1 MRGRGRDRPGSV
13 SIDGIKVVVYGVD
26 AGLLVEWDG
35 MGRRCSR
42 RRRRTMRA
50 MRRGREKQDLLQL
63 RL

>member
-1 MRGRGRDRPGSV
+1 MRGRGRDRPGRV

-26 AGLLVEWDG
+26 AGLLVGWNG

-42 RRRRTMRA
+42 RRRR
-50 MRRGREKQDLLQL
+50 RRRREREKQDLLQL

>member
-1 MRGRGRDRPGSV
+1 MRGRGRDRPGRV

-42 RRRRTMRA
+42 RRRE
-50 MRRGREKQDLLQL
+50 REKQDLLQL

>member
-1 MRGRGRDRPGSV
+1 MRGRGRDRPGRV

-35 MGRRCSR
+35 MGRRCSGKR
-42 RRRRTMRA
+42 RRRK
-50 MRRGREKQDLLQL
+50 REKQDLLQL